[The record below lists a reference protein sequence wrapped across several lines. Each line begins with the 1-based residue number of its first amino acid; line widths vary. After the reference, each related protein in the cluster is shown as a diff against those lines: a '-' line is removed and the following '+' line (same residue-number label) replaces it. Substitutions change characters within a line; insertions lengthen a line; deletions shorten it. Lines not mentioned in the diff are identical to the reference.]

1 MLKALRTFTECQK
14 ICILIA
20 HAYLLGVMFKD
31 LLQKQHFRPLTQN
44 QEFSRNT
51 MEHFVNL
58 YSSRAQIIN
67 NGPRQKYKKS
77 FGVYSATF

>member
-1 MLKALRTFTECQK
+1 MQPKEIHLDEISSSQLREMINDLRTFTEILIVQK

-31 LLQKQHFRPLTQN
+31 LLLKQHCGPLNQN
-44 QEFSRNT
+44 QGLSWNT

-58 YSSRAQIIN
+58 YLR
-67 NGPRQKYKKS
+67 PK
-77 FGVYSATF
+77 